1 MVRRPLYRALLGFL
15 AFLPFCWIRGVQDYG
30 SFALVGSLYLG
41 LIYWAIDRIL
51 VRPRTAPEIEGNI
64 RERIKA
70 LEIERFL
77 YVDESKSREADR
89 AIHELRRFIP

>member
-1 MVRRPLYRALLGFL
+1 MRRPVFRALLGFL

-41 LIYWAIDRIL
+41 LVYWFHDRIL
-51 VRPRTAPEIEGNI
+51 VRPRTAPEIAENI

-77 YVDESKSREADR
+77 YADESKSREADR
-89 AIHELRRFIP
+89 AINELRRFIK